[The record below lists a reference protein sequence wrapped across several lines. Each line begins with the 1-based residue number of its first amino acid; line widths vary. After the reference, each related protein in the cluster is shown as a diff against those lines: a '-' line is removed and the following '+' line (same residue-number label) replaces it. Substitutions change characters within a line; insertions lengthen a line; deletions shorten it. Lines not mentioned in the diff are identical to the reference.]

1 MSKQKNSPYAKAAF
15 SIPLKRSYICPRLV
29 MFGKMHSLVAGGST
43 GNLEGA
49 MMTSLMRRS

>member
-29 MFGKMHSLVAGGST
+29 TYGKMHSLVAAGS
-43 GNLEGA
+43 GINVEGA
-49 MMTSLMRRS
+49 MMTSLMRRA